1 MPVGGDDRHH
11 SPVIEAD
18 FVIVG
23 AGSAGCVLADRLS
36 ERGASVALIEA
47 GPRDAS
53 PLIHVPAGVIK
64 LMGHPVYD
72 WNYLSAPEPLAA
84 ERTFRLPR
92 GKVLGG
98 TSSTNGMNFVRGLAA
113 DYDGWEHSGCV
124 GWRYE
129 DVLPWFKS
137 IERYEGGDPR
147 YRGAEGPMAVEPYRT
162 ILPITHRF
170 VEAAQQAG
178 YLLMNDLNADT
189 REGVGYSQMSRRGRF
204 RQSTANTFLAS
215 ARRRPNLRIETRALA
230 CGLLFSGKRCTGVR
244 FLRHGQER
252 KVLARRE
259 VLVSAGSVNSPQL
272 LQISG
277 LGPASHLRSIGV
289 EVVADLPGVGANLSD
304 HYFVPVSARLE
315 HCLTVNQLRRWPR
328 LGWEIVRWAL
338 SGRGALTFGA
348 TTASLFCRS
357 SPEIAQPD
365 LQLLF
370 FPGSFEVFDA
380 RELEREPGLRISV
393 SLARPSS
400 RGSIMAVSRDPH
412 VPPSIRL
419 NYLCDANDI
428 GVIAAGVGIARR
440 ILSAPA
446 LKPYVV
452 RETGPG
458 PEVQSG
464 ASMEVY
470 IRRNGS
476 TVHHLAGTCRMGEDE
491 GAVVDSR
498 LRVRGIA
505 GLRVI
510 DASIMP
516 RVTTGNTNA
525 PTIMIGAKGAAL
537 VLEDN
542 RI

>member
-1 MPVGGDDRHH
+1 M
-11 SPVIEAD
+11 EAD

-36 ERGASVALIEA
+36 ERGASVVLLEA

-72 WNYLSAPEPLAA
+72 WNYHSVPEPLAA
-84 ERTFRLPR
+84 QRTFRLPR

-98 TSSTNGMNFVRGLAA
+98 TSSTNGMNYVRGLPA
-113 DYDGWEHSGCV
+113 DYDGWAQTGCA
-124 GWRYE
+124 GWGYGE
-129 DVLPWFKS
+129 VLPWFKS
-137 IERYEGGDPR
+137 IEHYEGGDPR

-162 ILPITHRF
+162 ILPVTHRF
-170 VEAAQQAG
+170 VEAARQAG
-178 YLLMNDLNADT
+178 FPLIPDLNADT

-204 RQSTANTFLAS
+204 RQSTANTFLAA
-215 ARRRPNLRIETRALA
+215 ARRRRKLRIETGVLA
-230 CGLLFSGKRCTGVR
+230 SRLVFSGKRCTGVR
-244 FLRHGQER
+244 FER
-252 KVLARRE
+252 DGREHEIHARRE

-277 LGPASHLRSIGV
+277 IGPASHLKSLGV
-289 EVVADLPGVGANLSD
+289 DVVADLPGVGANLSD
-304 HYFVPVSARLE
+304 HYSVPVQARLE
-315 HCLTVNQLRRWPR
+315 RCLTVNQLRRWPR
-328 LGWEIVRWAL
+328 LGWEIARWL
-338 SGRGALTFGA
+338 VSGRGALTFGA
-348 TTASLFCRS
+348 TTASVFCRS
-357 SPEIAQPD
+357 RPEIAQPD

-370 FPGSFEVFDA
+370 FPGSFDVFDA
-380 RELEREPGLRISV
+380 RELEREPGVRISV

-400 RGSIMAVSRDPH
+400 RGSIMAVSRDARTAPA
-412 VPPSIRL
+412 IRL
-419 NYLCDANDI
+419 NYLSDANDVR
-428 GVIAAGVGIARR
+428 VIEAGVEIARR
-440 ILSAPA
+440 MLAAPA

-464 ASMEVY
+464 ALMEDY

-476 TVHHLAGTCRMGEDE
+476 TVHHLAGTCRMGEDAD
-491 GAVVDSR
+491 AVVDSR
-498 LRVRGIA
+498 LRVRGIG

-525 PTIMIGAKGAAL
+525 PTIMIGAKGAAM

-542 RI
+542 RM